1 MTDQEL
7 ELRLAKA
14 VSRAVPDDLEEILAR
29 CGAAEE
35 KVVPLQAQPR
45 KRPEVKK
52 RRWMPAVLAACL
64 VLAVLGGGG
73 GYYYQMSHA
82 VASVISLDVNPSIAL
97 TVNRQEKV
105 LSAQPMNDDA
115 AVVLEEKNLTGEA
128 LVKLVKE
135 LTGDPQRLAR
145 LGRNARE
152 MAAPDAVERIVD
164 EVCAL
169 TEGK

>member
-73 GYYYQMSHA
+73 GYYYQVSHA
-82 VASVISLDVNPSIAL
+82 VASVGWN
-97 TVNRQEKV
+97 
-105 LSAQPMNDDA
+105 
-115 AVVLEEKNLTGEA
+115 
-128 LVKLVKE
+128 
-135 LTGDPQRLAR
+135 
-145 LGRNARE
+145 
-152 MAAPDAVERIVD
+152 
-164 EVCAL
+164 
-169 TEGK
+169 